1 MKTEVNLAII
11 GGAVTI
17 IVTIL
22 TGFFGYLNSSK
33 PESASTKPA
42 ATAPPAQISVS
53 ADHGAQAVQGNSGE
67 VTIINGD
74 SNIKAGGNVTIK
86 GEHKR

>member
-1 MKTEVNLAII
+1 MKTEVKLAII

-22 TGFFGYLNSSK
+22 TGFFGYLNPSK
-33 PESASTKPA
+33 PEHASVTPV
-42 ATAPPAQISVS
+42 ATAPSAQISLS
-53 ADHGAQAVQGNSGE
+53 ADQSSQAVQGNSGA

-74 SNIKAGGNVTIK
+74 NNIKADGNVTIQ
-86 GEHKR
+86 GARKR

>member
-1 MKTEVNLAII
+1 MKTEVKLAII
-11 GGAVTI
+11 GGIVTI

-53 ADHGAQAVQGNSGE
+53 ADHSSQAVQGNSGS

-74 SNIKAGGNVTIK
+74 GNIHAGGDVTIK
-86 GEHKR
+86 GAKKQ

>member
-1 MKTEVNLAII
+1 MKTEVKLAII

-33 PESASTKPA
+33 PESASAKPA
-42 ATAPPAQISVS
+42 ATAPAAQISVS
-53 ADHGAQAVQGNSGE
+53 ADHASQAVQGNSGN

-74 SNIKAGGNVTIK
+74 GNMNAGGNVTIQGGK
-86 GEHKR
+86 Q

>member
-1 MKTEVNLAII
+1 MKTEVKLAII

-22 TGFFGYLNSSK
+22 TGFFGFLNSSK
-33 PESASTKPA
+33 PESTATKPA
-42 ATAPPAQISVS
+42 ATAPPPQISVS
-53 ADHGAQAVQGNSGE
+53 ADHSSQAVQGNSGE

-74 SNIKAGGNVTIK
+74 GNIKAGGNVTIK
-86 GEHKR
+86 GVHKR